1 MLISLT
7 YFFSISF
14 CQDLS
19 SNNLNETAYYNNS
32 NNSNDDDGSKFNMEL
47 AKEVGASTMRAVY
60 AIGLALLQIDAC
72 CIIYIIYRTVFR
84 WRRMSKNLS
93 MAYKLPFYMACF
105 DFIIYGF
112 QTVNM
117 IYPLLYI
124 ANWPELSCSVI
135 AGGFF
140 FGSVASISF
149 VGTSSIMSWL
159 IVCKK
164 TQFKL
169 GAYDYKL
176 FILPLGLSAILTGIS
191 ASTFGSDQFW
201 CYTPDKSIRASIIII
216 TMDLAIFIISL
227 FCYLSIL
234 RKITNHDFKEQFSSA
249 AKKIISYILV
259 YIIQWIPLITYLFLD
274 MANHEGLWLYFL
286 AVGAISMGGILNAGR
301 YILNEGWIDDPDSFV
316 GISSND
322 TNARKSIKSDEIE
335 NMKQNCITCLK
346 PQTSSLNSKDTETSE
361 DSQNISNLV

>member
-1 MLISLT
+1 MVKLKLNNTNVIRLN
-7 YFFSISF
+7 
-14 CQDLS
+14 LS

-47 AKEVGASTMRAVY
+47 AKEVGASTM
-60 AIGLALLQIDAC
+60 L
-72 CIIYIIYRTVFR
+72 FR

-124 ANWPELSCSVI
+124 ANWPEPSCSVI

-140 FGSVASISF
+140 FGSVSSISF

-201 CYTPDKSIRASIIII
+201 CYTPDKSIGVSIIII

-274 MANHEGLWLYFL
+274 MANGLWLYFL

-361 DSQNISNLV
+361 DSQNISNL